1 MLIQPHKVNDI
12 LAAHNIQVTGVLHI
26 GAHECEELNFYTS
39 SLQVKPE
46 DVVWIDG
53 LFAKVSEAVNR
64 GIPNVYCAVMSDTDG
79 QDVTFN
85 VANNGQ
91 SSSILEFKTH
101 SIEHPHVVFVDK
113 FTSKTTRVDTFLK
126 TNNLD
131 GSKYNFW
138 NLDIQGAEL
147 LVLKGAVENLK
158 YAKVIYTEVNEN
170 HLYEDC
176 ALIGEIDTFLATFG
190 FKRVFTEMTQ
200 HGWGDAIYILS
211 E

>member
-1 MLIQPHKVNDI
+1 MLIQPYEVTNI
-12 LAAHNIQVTGVLHI
+12 LATHNIEVTGVLHI

-39 SLQVKPE
+39 SLNLKPE
-46 DVVWIDG
+46 NVIWVD
-53 LFAKVSEAVNR
+53 AMPTKVSEAVNR

-79 QDVTFN
+79 QDITFN

-101 SIEHPHVVFVDK
+101 SIQHPDVVFVDK
-113 FTSKTTRVDTFLK
+113 FTAKTTKVDTFLK
-126 TNNLD
+126 DKELH

-147 LVLKGAVENLK
+147 LALKGAVENLK

-176 ALIGEIDTFLATFG
+176 ALIEEIDRFLSTFG
-190 FKRVFTEMTQ
+190 FKRVLTNMTP

-211 E
+211 